1 MKKIIKKIAIKLFNP
16 IAKRLGYVRGVQTVN
31 LKNAFEKNTLLEVFF
46 DNIKSMGFVPKH
58 IIDVGANHGTWTRE
72 TLKYFPEAYYTLI
85 EPQEWLKPSLQD
97 IRCKFKSYI

>member
-1 MKKIIKKIAIKLFNP
+1 
-16 IAKRLGYVRGVQTVN
+16 
-31 LKNAFEKNTLLEVFF
+31 
-46 DNIKSMGFVPKH
+46 MGFVPKH

-97 IRCKFKSYI
+97 ILDVNSNETNLNVSNYASGFYTVALVVNGEITDAKTLIKQ